1 MMMQNCTL
9 HLDQEQ
15 KTWLDLFMCV
25 CVEYCSTWA
34 AQPCVGVGQWHGR
47 HYSRAP
53 RGQCFGWG
61 GWRENFFGGEQ
72 AEIWD
77 SCRAWARV
85 RIQPDR
91 FLHGHQPSY
100 LTGSVRVIESSIAN
114 MLRSDILVMLFWYF
128 SNVDLC
134 FTQIMKA
141 SLFAEDDECD
151 LFQEHGSSK
160 LILDVASPKVLL
172 SGPGRPSSMPLI
184 H

>member
-114 MLRSDILVMLFWYF
+114 TLRSDILVMLICVSHRLWRPL
-128 SNVDLC
+128 SLQRMMNVTCFKSMVLQSSYWMWLPPKFCFLDLVGHQVC
-134 FTQIMKA
+134 
-141 SLFAEDDECD
+141 
-151 LFQEHGSSK
+151 H
-160 LILDVASPKVLL
+160 
-172 SGPGRPSSMPLI
+172 
-184 H
+184 